1 MMIVLTTHVAS
12 MEHVLMEMDLEIILA
27 TVQMASVRAHPWE
40 VAKVRRQASTK
51 HIKTKVEWLLICLL
65 RSLST
70 LRRLHLLKY
79 TSSYLHHFF
88 GAAILTYMFKKIS
101 VLVSIVFFITQ

>member
-1 MMIVLTTHVAS
+1 MIVLTTHVAS
-12 MEHVLMEMDLEIILA
+12 MGHALMEMDLEIILA

-51 HIKTKVEWLLICLL
+51 HIKTKVEWLLVCLL

-70 LRRLHLLKY
+70 LRLHLLKY